1 MTSFSAELEDW
12 LRSDQPKTLGQLSE
26 VFGQRSFAV
35 AIVLLMILPATPL
48 PTGGITHVFELFAV
62 VIAAQM
68 VLGRTRL
75 WLPARFANR
84 ELKAVATAKTIPKV
98 VGTVR
103 WLERISRPR
112 GVHAFRGR
120 VGPRLIGLVLIG
132 LCVAAA
138 LAPPFSGL
146 DTLPALGAVIVGLS
160 VLLEDVAMLGVGAA
174 IGCGGIVVIVAIG
187 ASFARVIGHLF

>member
-1 MTSFSAELEDW
+1 MKPFSAELEDW
-12 LRSDQPKTLGQLSE
+12 LRNDQPKTLGQLSE
-26 VFGQRSFAV
+26 VFGPRSFAV

-48 PTGGITHVFELFAV
+48 PTGGITHVFEVFAV
-62 VIAAQM
+62 LIAAQM

-75 WLPARFANR
+75 WLPTRFANR
-84 ELKAVATAKTIPKV
+84 ELKGLATAKTIPKV

-112 GVHAFRGR
+112 GLLVFHGR
-120 VGPRLIGLVLIG
+120 VGPRLIGLVLIA

-146 DTLPALGAVIVGLS
+146 DTLPALGAVVVGLS
-160 VLLEDVAMLGVGAA
+160 LLLQDAAMLGVGAA
-174 IGCGGIVVIVAIG
+174 IGGGGIVVIVAIG
-187 ASFARVIGHLF
+187 ASFAHLIGHVF